1 MKQDFRVVKTTRRIQ
16 MALIKMLLHKPFE
29 KVTVTD
35 LIKIAKISRRSF
47 YVHYTDKYDLLTK
60 MEQQIIQ
67 EIHSSLAEDHQ
78 QLKPVTNFKDPQL
91 FKNTEATFQRILSVI
106 NQHRQSLAVLLS
118 KNGDYQFK
126 SKIYKLIT
134 DEISHRL
141 SDYGAEINTGIPSDY
156 AQAIFV
162 GSLMDLMTIWIQK
175 KNPEPIPQF
184 AALLTKSRMIAP
196 LELLKFN

>member
-141 SDYGAEINTGIPSDY
+141 SFI
-156 AQAIFV
+156 
-162 GSLMDLMTIWIQK
+162 
-175 KNPEPIPQF
+175 
-184 AALLTKSRMIAP
+184 
-196 LELLKFN
+196 